1 MLILGDGICERG
13 HVKAHC
19 KKNVFIKRA
28 CHKIRMFF
36 TLVVVTVINSNICM
50 KLNMWACGKIRFRM
64 KGTDI
69 GVRVRSLTQMEKV
82 PCTREE
88 M

>member
-69 GVRVRSLTQMEKV
+69 
-82 PCTREE
+82 
-88 M
+88 

>member
-1 MLILGDGICERG
+1 
-13 HVKAHC
+13 
-19 KKNVFIKRA
+19 
-28 CHKIRMFF
+28 MFF

-69 GVRVRSLTQMEKV
+69 
-82 PCTREE
+82 
-88 M
+88 